1 MRDFRIVNL
10 RSIAII
16 TVVIGHSIILYSSH
30 WSFLT
35 TDVKYPLFDYAKDI
49 INLYQMQLYFFISG
63 FLMYSTLHKNQT
75 YSKFII
81 GKIYRL
87 IVPYFVFGLLWMLPI
102 KNMIGLPSLTDA
114 TILNQ
119 IKDLAGG
126 INNGH
131 LWFLYALFGIFA
143 ILYPINKLLLKTLN
157 NNVLVKIGGGI
168 LLLILALLPIM
179 LDKVCFRHFN
189 INEAIHY
196 AFWFQLGITIH
207 YYNLKT
213 FILISLL
220 SIGVFALTDP
230 TLIKSLI
237 IVLGLYY
244 AIPSKENKTLD
255 FIDRHS
261 FGVYLL
267 HSPLIYITFTYLK
280 DAHPLIVFATNFIV
294 MGGFALLLT
303 LLIKRSRIN
312 NLLKI

>member
-63 FLMYSTLHKNQT
+63 FLMYSTLYKNQT

-81 GKIYRL
+81 GKIKRL

-114 TILNQ
+114 TILDQ
-119 IKDLAGG
+119 IKDLACG

-143 ILYPINKLLLKTLN
+143 ILYPINKLLLKILN
-157 NNVLVKIGGGI
+157 NNVLVKIGEGI

-220 SIGVFALTDP
+220 SIGIFALTDP
-230 TLIKSLI
+230 TLIISLI

-280 DAHPLIVFATNFIV
+280 DSYPLIVFATNFIV

-303 LLIKRSRIN
+303 YLIKRSRIN
-312 NLLKI
+312 NLLNI